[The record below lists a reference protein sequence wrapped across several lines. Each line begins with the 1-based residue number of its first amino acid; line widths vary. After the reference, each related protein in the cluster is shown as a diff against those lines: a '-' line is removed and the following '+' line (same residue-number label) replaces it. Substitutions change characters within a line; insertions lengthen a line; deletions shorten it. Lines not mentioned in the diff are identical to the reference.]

1 VRKCE
6 KLRGRRKKKRV
17 KGNRKKEIQ
26 RQVKGEE
33 ILCFGT
39 HG

>member
-1 VRKCE
+1 VE
-6 KLRGRRKKKRV
+6 NLGEGGRRRV
-17 KGNRKKEIQ
+17 KGNRKKKIQ